1 MIYLSEFQAIAFRG
15 IRNLSIQNLGHV
27 NLIVGDNN
35 SGKTS
40 VLESIMLLRNVKE
53 FSNVL
58 SVVRLRDN
66 NFYSPYRLNTFDNFL
81 YLFDPNENEKY
92 IAVEGKINRKR
103 IGMNITGIIETVMVD
118 YNEIKAHYFSSSRRD
133 SIKDIYEEK
142 ETAEFQGKINS
153 HIGKNENE
161 TEDIKFNPFTR
172 VSGVRVSKPSLLDIV
187 YVAPTEHI
195 SGNVFSRIMRND
207 SYKDIVLNVIRIFDE
222 NIEDILYQK
231 NEQTARP
238 IECIKHRYLGVMPLA
253 TYGDG
258 IKKVLLLANSIA
270 KAANGILL
278 VDEIETAIHVK
289 YYDDIFKF
297 VIKACMQFNIQLFAT
312 THSSEAVDG
321 FLATQEYEQ
330 NELLNGMN
338 QDFIRIITFRKNK
351 EKNKTDA
358 RVLTG
363 KEVFDNRNNFGFEV
377 RL

>member
-1 MIYLSEFQAIAFRG
+1 MIFLSEFQAIAFRG
-15 IRNLSIQNLGHV
+15 IRDLQIQNLSHI

-40 VLESIMLLRNVKE
+40 VLESIMLLRNVEE
-53 FSNVL
+53 FSNVIN
-58 SVVRLRDN
+58 VVRLRDN
-66 NFYSPYRLNTFDNFL
+66 LYSPFRSSTFDNFL
-81 YLFDPNENEKY
+81 YLFDPKDEEKY
-92 IAVEGKINRKR
+92 IAVEGKIKRKK
-103 IGMNITGIIETVMVD
+103 IGMNMTGMLEMVMVD
-118 YNEIKAHYFSSSRRD
+118 FNEINSHYSISGRRN

-142 ETAEFQGKINS
+142 EIAEFQGKINS
-153 HIGKNENE
+153 YIGNSYIE
-161 TEDIKFNPFTR
+161 TEEINFNPYTR
-172 VSGVRVSKPSLLDIV
+172 VTGVKVSKPSILDII
-187 YVAPTEHI
+187 YVAPTEHTG
-195 SGNVFSRIMRND
+195 GNVFSRIIKND
-207 SYKDIVLNVIRIFDE
+207 SYKEIVLKVIQIFDKD
-222 NIEDILYQK
+222 IEDILYQK
-231 NEQTARP
+231 NEQTSRP
-238 IECIKHRYLGVMPLA
+238 IEYIKHKNLGNMPLA

-312 THSSEAVDG
+312 THSSEALDG
-321 FLATQEYEQ
+321 FLDTQYNTLDEIN
-330 NELLNGMN
+330 NEENEDM
-338 QDFIRIITFRKNK
+338 IRVITFRKNK

>member
-1 MIYLSEFQAIAFRG
+1 MIFLSEFQAIAFRG
-15 IRNLSIQNLGHV
+15 IRNLSIQNLGHI

-58 SVVRLRDN
+58 NVVRLREN
-66 NFYSPYRLNTFDNFL
+66 NFFSPYRLSTFDNFL
-81 YLFDPNENEKY
+81 FLFDPKENEKY
-92 IAVEGKINRKR
+92 IAVEGKIKSKKV
-103 IGMNITGIIETVMVD
+103 GMNVTGALETVMVD
-118 YNEIKAHYFSSSRRD
+118 YNEINTHYSISSRR
-133 SIKDIYEEK
+133 SNMKDIYEEK
-142 ETAEFQGKINS
+142 EIAEFQGKINS
-153 HIGKNENE
+153 YIGKSEIE
-161 TEDIKFNPFTR
+161 TEEIRFNPSTR
-172 VSGVRVSKPSLLDIV
+172 VSGVKVSKPSLLDIV
-187 YVAPTEHI
+187 YVAPTEHT
-195 SGNVFSRIMRND
+195 SVNVFSRIMRNE
-207 SYKDIVLNVIRIFDE
+207 SYKEIVLNVVRIFDE
-222 NIEDILYQK
+222 DIEDILYQK

-238 IECIKHRYLGVMPLA
+238 IECIKHKYLGIMPLA

-270 KAANGILL
+270 KAINGILL

-297 VIKACMQFNIQLFAT
+297 VIKACRQFDIQLFAT
-312 THSSEAVDG
+312 THSGEAVDG
-321 FLATQEYEQ
+321 FLATQYNTQ
-330 NELLNGMN
+330 NEIYDEEN
-338 QDFIRIITFRKNK
+338 QDLIRVITFRKNM

-363 KEVFDNRNNFGFEV
+363 KEVFENRNNFGFEV